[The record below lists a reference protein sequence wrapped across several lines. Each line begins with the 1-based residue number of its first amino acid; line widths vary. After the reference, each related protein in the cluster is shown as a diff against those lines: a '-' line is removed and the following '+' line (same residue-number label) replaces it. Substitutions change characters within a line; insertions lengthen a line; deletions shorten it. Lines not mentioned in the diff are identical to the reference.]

1 MMGTKK
7 AYPNAVS
14 GFVDVQDV
22 ARAHVLVS
30 ETPAAHGRY
39 LCIGEVVHRS
49 EFVQTMRE
57 LFPQYP
63 ITTK

>member
-30 ETPAAHGRY
+30 ETLLRMGATSALAKWCTGR
-39 LCIGEVVHRS
+39 S
-49 EFVQTMRE
+49 
-57 LFPQYP
+57 LF
-63 ITTK
+63 KR